1 MPFSGPSAASFTAAL
16 ISAGE
21 VGLASVQTRSTTEPV
36 ATGARIEIP
45 FSLPFSSGST
55 SPTAFAAPV
64 VVGIRLSAA
73 ARARRRSLCG
83 MSCRRW
89 SAV

>member
-1 MPFSGPSAASFTAAL
+1 MAPLAASAIAPL
-16 ISAGE
+16 ISSTE
-21 VGLASVQTRSTTEPV
+21 VSRAAWKVRSTTEPV
-36 ATGARIEIP
+36 ATGARTAIP
-45 FSLPFSSGST
+45 LSFPLSSGST

-64 VVGIRLSAA
+64 EAGIRLSAA

-83 MSCRRW
+83 MSWSRW